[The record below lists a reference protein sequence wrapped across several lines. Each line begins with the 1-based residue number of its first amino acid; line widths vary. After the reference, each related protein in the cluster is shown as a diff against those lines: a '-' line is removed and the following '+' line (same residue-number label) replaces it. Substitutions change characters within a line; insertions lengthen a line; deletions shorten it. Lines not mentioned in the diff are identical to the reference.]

1 MPLSQFVLKIASR
14 CDLSCDHCYVYEH
27 PDQSWRRQPI
37 AMAPETVAQVAARIA
52 EHATQHRLGS
62 VRVILHGGEPLLA
75 GADGLRAVA
84 TELRRRID
92 PVTRLEL
99 GMQSN
104 GLLLTPQICDVLVEH
119 DVRVGISLDGDQAA
133 NDRHRRYANGASSHA
148 KVRDALALLRRD
160 EYRKAYGGILCT
172 VDIDND
178 PIAVYEALRAEQ
190 PPHVDFLLPH
200 ANWDRPPE
208 RNGKPTPHA
217 DWLLTIHRRWVADGR
232 PMPIRLF
239 DAMSGG
245 PSHTEAVGLGRADLV
260 VIESDGTFEQVDS
273 LKTAFDGAAATGLDV
288 FRNSVD
294 DVADHPMIAIRQTGL
309 TGLSATCRACAIVHQ
324 CGGGQFTHRYRTGSG
339 FANPSVYCAD
349 LQELIAAMPPPPNDR
364 LAGTVLDDL
373 ATGGGGPGSIEQ
385 LVAVHE
391 GMVRALLRDL
401 SRSVDAVP
409 LAAAGWDLLA
419 RLDEES
425 PDAVRTVLNHPFVR
439 SWAARCRT
447 AGPGPDLARFAGV
460 AAAAAIHAGADARLA
475 LPVHKGR
482 VTLPGIGSFEVDG
495 EAADLA
501 VVGGEFELRTSRQ
514 RWQPARTLGTVLLE
528 DTDPDRDCF
537 DDLEVA
543 DRLDDGEV
551 KRWHDLL
558 DGALRI
564 IDATPYGPG
573 VRGTLRAVV
582 PLRPD
587 AAGRERS
594 AAARDAFGAVA
605 VAPVTDPAALAVLLV
620 HEVQHVKLGAVL
632 DVTALFDRADRRTVR
647 VPWREDPRP
656 VEGVLQGTYAFVA
669 VADLWR
675 ARPGPTADQYRA
687 WASGAVDALL
697 EGGGLT
703 PAGQEFVSRLRSTLD
718 SW

>member
-1 MPLSQFVLKIASR
+1 M
-14 CDLSCDHCYVYEH
+14 YEH
-27 PDQSWRRQPI
+27 PDQGWRRQPI
-37 AMAPETVAQVAARIA
+37 TMAPTTASQVAGRIA
-52 EHATQHRLGS
+52 EHAAEHRLGS

-84 TELRRRID
+84 IELRRRID

-104 GLLLTPQICDVLVEH
+104 GLLLTPQICDVLVEQR
-119 DVRVGISLDGDQAA
+119 VRVGISLDGDKAA
-133 NDRHRRYANGASSHA
+133 NDRHRRYANGNSSHA
-148 KVRDALALLRRD
+148 KVLEALALLRRD
-160 EYRKAYGGILCT
+160 KYREVYGGILCT

-200 ANWDRPPE
+200 ANWDRPPD
-208 RNGKPTPHA
+208 RKDSRTPHA
-217 DWLLTIHRRWVADGR
+217 DWLLRIHRRWIADGR

-273 LKTAFDGAAATGLDV
+273 LKSAFDGAAATGLDV
-288 FRNSVD
+288 FRNSVND
-294 DVADHPMIAIRQTGL
+294 AADHPMIAIRQTGL

-339 FANPSVYCAD
+339 FDNPSVYCAD

-373 ATGGGGPGSIEQ
+373 GTGAGEPASIDQ
-385 LVAVHE
+385 LVAVNE
-391 GMVRALLRDL
+391 GMIRAQLRDL
-401 SRSVDAVP
+401 SRFVDPVP
-409 LAAAGWDLLA
+409 LAAEGWDLLA

-425 PDAVRTVLNHPFVR
+425 PEAVRAVLAHPFVR

-447 AGPGPDLARFAGV
+447 SRDADDLARFAGV
-460 AAAAAIHAGADARLA
+460 AAAAAIHAGADARITV
-475 LPVHKGR
+475 PVHKGR
-482 VTLPGIGSFEVDG
+482 VSLPGIGAFQVEDT
-495 EAADLA
+495 EQAAL
-501 VVGGEFELRTSRQ
+501 VIVGGEFELHTTRQ
-514 RWQPARTLGTVLLE
+514 RWQPARYLGTVLLE
-528 DTDPDRDCF
+528 DTDPGRDCF
-537 DDLEVA
+537 DGLELA

-551 KRWHDLL
+551 KRWQDLL
-558 DGALRI
+558 DGALDI
-564 IDATPYGPG
+564 IDTTAYGPG
-573 VRGTLRAVV
+573 VRGTLRAIV

-587 AAGRERS
+587 ADRERS

-605 VAPVTDPAALAVLLV
+605 VAPVADPAALSVLLV
-620 HEVQHVKLGAVL
+620 HEVQHLKLGAVL
-632 DVTALFDRADRRTVR
+632 DVTDLFVRDDPHTVR

-669 VADLWR
+669 VADMWR
-675 ARPGPTADQYRA
+675 ARPGPEADRYRT

-697 EGGGLT
+697 EGDALT
-703 PAGQEFVSRLRSTLD
+703 PAGRRFVERLRTTLD